1 MCFPPAVVQG
11 PLLAALPRSSVGAQ
25 GLERPCHLHPISRA
39 QPLGTCTLGSGSMRP
54 QAQPHC
60 PPWRGPAGSPSA
72 HTLARA
78 MSRRPR
84 RERRSRRNRRAASG
98 TSTAR
103 SCRSRLWDRDRTSRS
118 CGGTDGQVDG
128 QMGGRQAERGHTDR
142 RTEREGW
149 RGGEGLESPWTPWA
163 KSGPPLAATGG
174 HCLGLGSHLFQALHV
189 LEVEADVEEAQV
201 GVDELELREGS
212 SGQSLG
218 CPAPRSHSCAP
229 HRALAAR
236 LLAAT
241 HQDDFDDE
249 VLLVGALQPV
259 ILWGPRG

>member
-1 MCFPPAVVQG
+1 MHPWLRQHEAPSTATLPA
-11 PLLAALPRSSVGAQ
+11 LA
-25 GLERPCHLHPISRA
+25 RPCGLAICPYFGPGHEQAAPEGEEEQAEPQGRERDQHRPKL
-39 QPLGTCTLGSGSMRP
+39 PLEALGQG
-54 QAQPHC
+54 QDEQEL
-60 PPWRGPAGSPSA
+60 WRD
-72 HTLARA
+72 
-78 MSRRPR
+78 RRTGGR
-84 RERRSRRNRRAASG
+84 TDGGATGRERTHGQTDRERR
-98 TSTAR
+98 
-103 SCRSRLWDRDRTSRS
+103 
-118 CGGTDGQVDG
+118 
-128 QMGGRQAERGHTDR
+128 ME
-142 RTEREGW
+142 E
-149 RGGEGLESPWTPWA
+149 GGEGLESPWTPWA

-218 CPAPRSHSCAP
+218 CPAPRSHSCAL